1 MNQSETTQVGIDET
15 IAQVES
21 LYRALTGAPS
31 PPNDTPYAPIPAE
44 KDPVQHVE
52 EQMGRLLELLGP
64 APPGPAMTAAWMPP
78 MTVWES
84 DGEILVC
91 LDLPGLKREQVEVA
105 IRGETIT
112 VSGVRLAHPGVKL
125 RSSEG
130 ALGPFRRTLMIP
142 AAMRGAEPIAQM
154 KDGVL
159 EIRVPKPPAE
169 ASISRSVP
177 VH

>member
-15 IAQVES
+15 IVQVEK
-21 LYRALTGAPS
+21 LYRALTGAA
-31 PPNDTPYAPIPAE
+31 TPASDAAYAPIPAE

-52 EQMGRLLELLGP
+52 EQMGRLLELLGQTSQ
-64 APPGPAMTAAWMPP
+64 GPVMTTPWMPP

-84 DGEILVC
+84 DNEILVC

-112 VSGVRLAHPGVKL
+112 VSGVRLARPGAKL

-142 AAMRGAEPIAQM
+142 AAMRGAEPVAQM

-169 ASISRSVP
+169 ANNSRPVP

>member
-1 MNQSETTQVGIDET
+1 MDTSERQDPNCLADAGWGVLFARGI
-15 IAQVES
+15 
-21 LYRALTGAPS
+21 APG
-31 PPNDTPYAPIPAE
+31 IKE
-44 KDPVQHVE
+44 KL
-52 EQMGRLLELLGP
+52 GRLLDLLGQ
-64 APPGPAMTAAWMPP
+64 ARQGPAMTAPWMPP

-84 DGEILVC
+84 DNEILVC

-105 IRGETIT
+105 TRGETIT
-112 VSGVRLAHPGVKL
+112 VSGVRLARPGAKL

-130 ALGPFRRTLMIP
+130 ALGPFRRTLMVP
-142 AAMRGAEPIAQM
+142 AAMRGVEPTAQM

-169 ASISRSVP
+169 ASNSRPVP